1 MAIYEICFEGH
12 CSPRRLATFAP
23 LKATLQPAGTT
34 LLVGPLEDQAALH
47 AVLRRIN
54 DLNLKL
60 LLVRCL
66 EEGDSAPGSSSH
78 GGGEA

>member
-1 MAIYEICFEGH
+1 MAIYEICVEGH

-23 LKATLQPAGTT
+23 LTATLQPAGTT

-60 LLVRCL
+60 LLVRRRED
-66 EEGDSAPGSSSH
+66 EEPEPESSS
-78 GGGEA
+78 GGDRA

>member
-1 MAIYEICFEGH
+1 MAIYEICVEGH
-12 CSPRRLATFAP
+12 CSPTRLATFAP
-23 LKATLQPAGTT
+23 LTGTLLPAGTT

-60 LLVRCL
+60 LLVRCR
-66 EEGDSAPGSSSH
+66 EDDAPQGSSLP
-78 GGGEA
+78 GGGAS

>member
-1 MAIYEICFEGH
+1 MAIYEICVEGH
-12 CSPRRLATFAP
+12 CSPRRLASFAP

-47 AVLRRIN
+47 GVLRRIN

-60 LLVRCL
+60 LLVRCR
-66 EEGDSAPGSSSH
+66 EDDGQVAGSSSS
-78 GGGEA
+78 GDDEA

>member
-1 MAIYEICFEGH
+1 MAIYEICVEGH
-12 CSPRRLATFAP
+12 CSPRRLASFAP

-47 AVLRRIN
+47 GILRRIN

-60 LLVRCL
+60 LLVRCR
-66 EEGDSAPGSSSH
+66 EDDQVAGSNSSEDD
-78 GGGEA
+78 EA

>member
-1 MAIYEICFEGH
+1 MAIYEICVEGH
-12 CSPRRLATFAP
+12 CSPRRLASFAP

-47 AVLRRIN
+47 GVLRRIN

-60 LLVRCL
+60 LLVRCR
-66 EEGDSAPGSSSH
+66 EDDQVEGGSSS
-78 GGGEA
+78 GDDET

>member
-1 MAIYEICFEGH
+1 MAIYEICVEGH
-12 CSPRRLATFAP
+12 CSPRRLASFAP

-47 AVLRRIN
+47 GVLRRIN

-60 LLVRCL
+60 LLVRCR
-66 EEGDSAPGSSSH
+66 EDDQVEGSSSS
-78 GGGEA
+78 GDEET